1 MLIYLNLFI
10 NYDFFQRIVK
20 FLRYFQ
26 CLPNHGCFMKAT
38 NKSITKLPENLS
50 IFNKTNFEQLNNKE
64 TNLSE
69 TPKKSKKI
77 ENNYNNSDN
86 LPPYDKLSVYN
97 SDDYFLAG
105 EASFIDTESISLTPN
120 SKISTINFDYNTTP
134 SHSRE
139 VSNDYSSYS
148 YSNAYSPNKDESLKY
163 RIEL

>member
-1 MLIYLNLFI
+1 
-10 NYDFFQRIVK
+10 
-20 FLRYFQ
+20 
-26 CLPNHGCFMKAT
+26 MKAT
-38 NKSITKLPENLS
+38 NKSITKLPDNLS
-50 IFNKTNFEQLNNKE
+50 IFNKTNSEQLNNKE
-64 TNLSE
+64 TNISV

-77 ENNYNNSDN
+77 ENNYNSDN
-86 LPPYDKLSVYN
+86 LPTYNKLSFSN

-120 SKISTINFDYNTTP
+120 SKISTTNFDYITTP

>member
-1 MLIYLNLFI
+1 
-10 NYDFFQRIVK
+10 
-20 FLRYFQ
+20 
-26 CLPNHGCFMKAT
+26 MKAT

-50 IFNKTNFEQLNNKE
+50 IFNKTNFERLNNKE
-64 TNLSE
+64 TNISE

-77 ENNYNNSDN
+77 EKNNNSDN
-86 LPPYDKLSVYN
+86 LPTYNKLSFSN

-120 SKISTINFDYNTTP
+120 SKSSTINFDYNTTP